1 MEPVSDRTGGPR
13 RERSFSCLAHTE
25 EKPQED
31 LVRAQLASSQER
43 ELPPE
48 QSQLALWP
56 EP

>member
-31 LVRAQLASSQER
+31 LVRAQLTSSQER